1 MADRLKGIVVEIG
14 AETQGLD
21 KALKDVNNTSR
32 NLQKELSDVQRLLK
46 FDPNNAELVAQKQ
59 KLLTDQVQNTT
70 KKLDQLKAAQ
80 AQVQA
85 QFEKGD
91 IGADQYRAFQREI
104 VATEG
109 RLKYFQNSLQ
119 EVDQEQNKVKE
130 SSKQLQ
136 HLFEATKSTVDD
148 YADVLGTR
156 LTRAIKEGTA
166 TSKDLEKAFERV
178 GKEALGSSTD
188 IKEVRE
194 AIKKIDTGEASVKS
208 VRKELQKLSEDAKD
222 AKGNVK
228 DLGGEIAGMA
238 AGAAAGIGIG
248 GIIEKAMEQAQQA
261 AVIDVTLNLDEK
273 GTEAVKG
280 AINSVKAYGIE
291 GQDALEA
298 VRKQW
303 ALNADASDASNT
315 QIIKQAAAISAAYTN
330 IDLQELIQETS
341 EIGGEL
347 KISQQEALGLTNAL
361 LKAGFPDDQL
371 DIIAEY
377 GSQLSRAGYSAEE
390 IQGIFAAGIKTD
402 TWNIDV
408 LLDGLKE
415 GRIGLAEM
423 GAGVDDATAKII
435 EGTGISSTQLQS
447 WGQAVAEGGTA
458 GKNAM
463 MEVALALTGIEDGT
477 KRNQVGTKL
486 FGTLWEEQGSKIT
499 DTLLGA
505 SEHTGNLAAN
515 QEQLNGLV
523 EKMDSTPAAE
533 LSTAMSTLWTTMQP
547 VLGVVAE
554 LLTKIAE
561 WVQKNPELT
570 AGLAALV
577 IGIGL
582 LIGVFTILS
591 PIVTAL
597 IGLSGTLGVTIG
609 AMVSPILIAIAVIAA
624 IIAIGVLLYKNWD
637 TIVAWAK
644 KLGQS
649 ISDSFSKMW
658 KAATEYLGNLLSD
671 VKRIWGN
678 VMSFF
683 SGIDLKQIGKNIFQ
697 GLIDGIKSMGTKVAN
712 AARDVANG
720 IGKTVSKIL
729 KLGSPS
735 KLMIEKGEFTGEG
748 LAIGLKN
755 SMGQLK
761 NMSSEMAKAAIPEI
775 PTQKQF
781 QITGAAGGAN
791 KTLTVNL
798 HSPKALDVREAN
810 KAFNRTLNKM
820 SLMW

>member
-109 RLKYFQNSLQ
+109 RRKYFQNSLQ

-188 IKEVRE
+188 IKEVVE

-361 LKAGFPDDQL
+361 LKAGFPDNKL

-402 TWNIDV
+402 TW
-408 LLDGLKE
+408 K
-415 GRIGLAEM
+415 
-423 GAGVDDATAKII
+423 
-435 EGTGISSTQLQS
+435 
-447 WGQAVAEGGTA
+447 
-458 GKNAM
+458 
-463 MEVALALTGIEDGT
+463 
-477 KRNQVGTKL
+477 
-486 FGTLWEEQGSKIT
+486 F
-499 DTLLGA
+499 
-505 SEHTGNLAAN
+505 
-515 QEQLNGLV
+515 
-523 EKMDSTPAAE
+523 
-533 LSTAMSTLWTTMQP
+533 
-547 VLGVVAE
+547 
-554 LLTKIAE
+554 
-561 WVQKNPELT
+561 
-570 AGLAALV
+570 
-577 IGIGL
+577 
-582 LIGVFTILS
+582 
-591 PIVTAL
+591 
-597 IGLSGTLGVTIG
+597 
-609 AMVSPILIAIAVIAA
+609 
-624 IIAIGVLLYKNWD
+624 
-637 TIVAWAK
+637 
-644 KLGQS
+644 
-649 ISDSFSKMW
+649 
-658 KAATEYLGNLLSD
+658 
-671 VKRIWGN
+671 
-678 VMSFF
+678 
-683 SGIDLKQIGKNIFQ
+683 
-697 GLIDGIKSMGTKVAN
+697 
-712 AARDVANG
+712 
-720 IGKTVSKIL
+720 
-729 KLGSPS
+729 
-735 KLMIEKGEFTGEG
+735 
-748 LAIGLKN
+748 
-755 SMGQLK
+755 
-761 NMSSEMAKAAIPEI
+761 
-775 PTQKQF
+775 
-781 QITGAAGGAN
+781 
-791 KTLTVNL
+791 
-798 HSPKALDVREAN
+798 
-810 KAFNRTLNKM
+810 
-820 SLMW
+820 